1 MRRAFTLIELLIVI
15 AIIAILA
22 VVVVLTLNPGQLI
35 LQARDSTRVSDLASL
50 QDAIGLYITD
60 AAVNGTVSL
69 GSANTVY
76 VSIPDPTATSTAG
89 DQCQGLGLLSLP
101 TGYAYHCAAS
111 STFRMNDSTGWIPIN
126 FKSMSQGGV
135 LGQLPQDPVNSSSSR
150 TYETYTTDGIH
161 YEVTAALESQK
172 YKLGGSNDVVGTDGG
187 TLATVYEKGTKLG
200 LEPLDYG
207 DSSLVG
213 LWTFDEG
220 TGTTINDSSGKT
232 NNGTIIVN
240 NSTYT
245 WTTGKVGNAINWQ
258 PTCSLNCGSINSY
271 VNINFAPS
279 YSFSAG
285 TYALWINPSV
295 SAASEGYI
303 FRGSG
308 SPATLGFG
316 MDGVW
321 EAWFSQDYSNPVN
334 CNFSPAV
341 GSWTYLAVSY
351 NGTTISCYQNG
362 ILTAS
367 VNPSNTTPSSIT
379 NMHIATRNDA
389 YTAYWYGSLD
399 DIRIYNRALSAAEI
413 QAMYNG
419 GK

>member
-1 MRRAFTLIELLIVI
+1 MTHPKSLRANLGSGFTLIELLIVI

-35 LQARDSTRVSDLASL
+35 LQARDSTRVSDVASL

-76 VSIPDPTATSTAG
+76 VSIPDPTATTTLG

-101 TGYAYHCAAS
+101 SPYAYHCAAS

-126 FKSMSQGGV
+126 FKGMSQGGV

-150 TYETYTTDGIH
+150 TYETYTTDGTH

-172 YKLGGSNDVVGTDGG
+172 YKLGGTNDVVGTDGG

-207 DSSLVG
+207 DPSLVG

-220 TGTTINDSSGKT
+220 TGSTAYDQSGNG
-232 NNGTIIVN
+232 NNGSWSGITNQWIA
-240 NSTYT
+240 
-245 WTTGKVGNAINWQ
+245 GKVGA
-258 PTCSLNCGSINSY
+258 
-271 VNINFAPS
+271 FAL
-279 YSFSAG
+279 SFSG
-285 TYALWINPSV
+285 TPAMSISGIGSLPMTL
-295 SAASEGYI
+295 SA
-303 FRGSG
+303 
-308 SPATLGFG
+308 
-316 MDGVW
+316 W
-321 EAWFSQDYSNPVN
+321 HQ
-334 CNFSPAV
+334 
-341 GSWTYLAVSY
+341 
-351 NGTTISCYQNG
+351 
-362 ILTAS
+362 
-367 VNPSNTTPSSIT
+367 
-379 NMHIATRNDA
+379 RNDA
-389 YTAYWYGSLD
+389 VENADWRDVLAASGNYHYLIFQSGTDVAGIFNAGFYSFGYTEPNDGQWHLYTVVYNSASSQTLYVDGNYVSTISSGLNPTTYPIVYVGGWGGGYNVASLD
-399 DIRIYNRALSAAEI
+399 DVRIYSRALSASEI